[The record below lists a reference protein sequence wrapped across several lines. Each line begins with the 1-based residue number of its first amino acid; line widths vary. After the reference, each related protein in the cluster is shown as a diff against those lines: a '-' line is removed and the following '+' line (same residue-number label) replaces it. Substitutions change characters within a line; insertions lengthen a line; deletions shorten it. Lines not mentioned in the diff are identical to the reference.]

1 MSKIQTA
8 KESPNNCYTINNFL
22 NELKSVISV
31 ENSFYEGQ
39 NKSNNI
45 NQANSF
51 LRKNNYDLKNQYN
64 DDNSDESL
72 KYKIANI
79 KSENDEL
86 KFCLNSIIKII
97 DKKFLKYSKIANINE
112 QNIKNIKKEANNKTS
127 VIQSL
132 NEKI

>member
-1 MSKIQTA
+1 MSKIQTS

-22 NELKSVISV
+22 NELKSVISSV
-31 ENSFYEGQ
+31 EHSINEGQ
-39 NKSNNI
+39 NKSSNI

-51 LRKNNYDLKNQYN
+51 LRKNYYDLKNQYN

-86 KFCLNSIIKII
+86 KFCLNSIIKTI
-97 DKKFLKYSKIANINE
+97 DKKFLKYYKINNINE
-112 QNIKNIKKEANNKTS
+112 QNIKNIKK
-127 VIQSL
+127 
-132 NEKI
+132 